1 MHDAASYR
9 ATVASLLDDGWT
21 FAGLHA
27 TATRDV
33 VRALLLDTDG
43 STRVESVAVDGDAVP
58 SLVDLTP
65 AAQWD
70 EREAHD
76 LYGVR
81 FDGHEPLRPLV
92 NHDLD
97 LAHWT
102 VAVRGHDPYQVAVG
116 PIHAGVIESGHFRF
130 HLVGDR
136 ILHLDARLFYKHR
149 GLERAAEGATLADG
163 LAYAQRACAACS
175 VSNGVAYAVACEQ
188 ALGLTP
194 QQPELARSRT
204 VLLELERVWSHLND
218 IAAVCAGVGLAAGN
232 TYYAALTETA
242 RDLNARLTGH
252 RFLFH
257 TVRVG
262 GSDLDLDAATV
273 SDAQRELDELRGAA
287 GRGWRELIFNTSFMD
302 RLPDVG
308 VVTADDAV
316 RLGAVGPAARAA
328 GVATDA
334 RALASSG
341 LAYRG
346 FMPVV
351 PERAAGDVQARLEQR
366 QLELDQSLAIL
377 DDLLHAPIAPAEAE
391 RTGSEQAL
399 GVGVLE
405 SPRGR
410 TVCVVERDGDR
421 VARLRLR
428 TGSYANWP
436 VVAFAAADNL
446 LPDFP
451 LINKSFE
458 LCYACADR

>member
-1 MHDAASYR
+1 MHDGTSYR
-9 ATVASLLDDGWT
+9 SAVASLLGGGWS
-21 FAGLHA
+21 FGGLHA
-27 TATRDV
+27 TSEGGV
-33 VRALLLDTDG
+33 VRVLFLAPDG
-43 STRVESVAVDGDAVP
+43 SVRVESAAAGEGSVP
-58 SLVDLTP
+58 SIVDLAP

-81 FDGHEPLRPLV
+81 FTDHEPLRPLV
-92 NHDLD
+92 DHDLD
-97 LAHWT
+97 LGRWT
-102 VAVRGHDPYQVAVG
+102 VPVRGHDPYQVAVG

-149 GLERAAEGATLADG
+149 GLERAAEGALLADG
-163 LAYAQRACAACS
+163 IAYAQRACAACA
-175 VSNGVAYAVACEQ
+175 VANGVAYAQACEE
-188 ALGLTP
+188 ALGAAVA
-194 QQPELARSRT
+194 PELARART
-204 VLLELERVWSHLND
+204 ILLELERVWSHLND
-218 IAAVCAGVGLAAGN
+218 IAAVCAGVGLAAG
-232 TYYAALTETA
+232 TSHFAALTEQA
-242 RDLNARLTGH
+242 RRLNARLTGH
-252 RFLFH
+252 RFLFGS
-257 TVRVG
+257 VRVA
-262 GSDLDLDAATV
+262 GSDLA
-273 SDAQRELDELRGAA
+273 LDEQAVADARDELAAIRRRA

-308 VVTADDAV
+308 VVAAADAL

-328 GVATDA
+328 GVAVDA
-334 RALASSG
+334 RAAASR
-341 LAYRG
+341 LAYRR
-346 FMPVV
+346 FEPVV
-351 PERAAGDVQARLEQR
+351 PERATGDVQARFEQR
-366 QLELDQSLAIL
+366 ELELAQSFGIL
-377 DDLLHAPIAPAEAE
+377 DDLLLGPLEPVSLEPGGE
-391 RTGSEQAL
+391 GSPL
-399 GVGVLE
+399 GVGVVE

-451 LINKSFE
+451 LVNKSFE